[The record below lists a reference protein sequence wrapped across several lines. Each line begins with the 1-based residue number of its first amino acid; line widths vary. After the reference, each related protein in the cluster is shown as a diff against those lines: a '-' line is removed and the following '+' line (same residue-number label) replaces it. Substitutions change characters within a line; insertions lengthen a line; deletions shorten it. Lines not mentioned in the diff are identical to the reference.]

1 MSRVP
6 ENKRARAYGK
16 RSRAYGTRSPAH
28 GAQSHGGGSPAHSAG
43 SAYETEA
50 AGRFNKQYIHA
61 FVVIAFIA
69 VFILGLMIKITFF

>member
-6 ENKRARAYGK
+6 ENKRSRGYGK
-16 RSRAYGTRSPAH
+16 RSPAH
-28 GAQSHGGGSPAHSAG
+28 GIVSPAYGKLSPALETDSA
-43 SAYETEA
+43 SESKE
-50 AGRFNKQYIHA
+50 AGRFNMKHVHA